1 MGKYFT
7 AGEFA
12 AIHGMSKQTLLFY
25 DKIGLIKPA
34 FVDENNRY
42 RYYSAK
48 QMEVLD
54 TISMLKEVG
63 MPLAEIREYY
73 YDTENLDRYLDRL
86 MDLRATLDRN
96 IHLLQLRAAKPGDL
110 SVHRVRLPRQVCFC
124 RRYQCTD
131 AKDAAIKLRD
141 TYIAAARTGKMS
153 MGSRMFTVR
162 AGSSCK
168 ELDLLCCIPVSEDFV
183 GEERMEFAEMS
194 ALCIYYRGAYEGIN
208 TAIDALQAYVQENK
222 IQATGGFHCIYL
234 EGPPNRGDHTEDY
247 ITQVALPF
255 SENSE
260 GCFVNNSI
268 SPHYPSLVPYLS
280 IMST

>member
-1 MGKYFT
+1 
-7 AGEFA
+7 
-12 AIHGMSKQTLLFY
+12 
-25 DKIGLIKPA
+25 
-34 FVDENNRY
+34 
-42 RYYSAK
+42 
-48 QMEVLD
+48 
-54 TISMLKEVG
+54 
-63 MPLAEIREYY
+63 
-73 YDTENLDRYLDRL
+73 
-86 MDLRATLDRN
+86 
-96 IHLLQLRAAKPGDL
+96 
-110 SVHRVRLPRQVCFC
+110 
-124 RRYQCTD
+124 
-131 AKDAAIKLRD
+131 
-141 TYIAAARTGKMS
+141 

-234 EGPPNRGDHTEDY
+234 EGPSNRGDHTEDY

-260 GCFVNNSI
+260 GC
-268 SPHYPSLVPYLS
+268 L
-280 IMST
+280 